1 MKKTLIAL
9 SVLAAGSANA
19 SVNLLDQD
27 GVLVDLSGTAEVQL
41 YQGIQSKDADVDPT
55 VRLDDG
61 DITLNTTVPVNNN
74 LNVVAGLS
82 FDLAATDKSG
92 ATGDFF
98 VDELYAGFQGADFG
112 TLTFGRQYLISDDA
126 GIGKDYEL
134 GLGQLGL
141 GPTQGSEVIKY
152 VYDNGQFY
160 FGTSYDINAS
170 EENAAGTAYAKNGGI
185 WDARL
190 GARFGGLD
198 VRGYYYTSEDVGA
211 VGNEVDAYN
220 IEAEY
225 VFGAVALAASF
236 GNVDENN
243 ADSDVIEA
251 AGSYTMG
258 KNTFALGYV
267 YADADETNNVY
278 ANVTHQLHSNVKLYG
293 ELGWADGDI
302 NEYDLGYVAGIEVLF

>member
-19 SVNLLDQD
+19 SVNLLDQN
-27 GVLVDLSGTAEVQL
+27 GVLVDLSGSAEVQFAKKITEKSL
-41 YQGIQSKDADVDPT
+41 DTDPSI
-55 VRLDDG
+55 RLDDG
-61 DITLNTTVPVNNN
+61 DITLNTTIPVNNN

-82 FDLAATDKSG
+82 FDLSNTDANG
-92 ATGDFF
+92 NTTDFF
-98 VDELYAGFQGADFG
+98 NDELYAGFQGADFG
-112 TLTFGRQYLISDDA
+112 TVTFGRQFLITDDA

-134 GLGQLGL
+134 GLEQLNL
-141 GPTQGSEVIKY
+141 GKTQGSEVVKY

-160 FGTSYDINAS
+160 FGASHDINA
-170 EENAAGTAYAKNGGI
+170 NDNGGI
-185 WDARL
+185 TDARL

-198 VRGYYYTSEDVGA
+198 VRGYYYASEDVITDMNKTGA
-211 VGNEVDAYN
+211 DVNAYN

-236 GNVDENN
+236 GNVDIDN
-243 ADSDVIEA
+243 AGDSDVIEA

-278 ANVTHQLHSNVKLYG
+278 ANVTHQLHSNVKLYA
-293 ELGWADGDI
+293 ELGWADGDVK
-302 NEYDLGYVAGIEVLF
+302 EYDLGYVAGMEVLF